1 MKERH
6 KTMDTLLETINSK
19 EISETILLK
28 EKMVAFLK
36 SKEVKE
42 IFSKASE
49 IDSTYTISTSTDT
62 LNISLTT
69 DSELGYPEIG
79 RFWLTIIDKRK
90 ILPFN
95 NVLLKAYI
103 NVNLFKVG
111 IKKYKSLKLDS
122 ETAFDC
128 FKKVIGFEDK
138 TL

>member
-1 MKERH
+1 
-6 KTMDTLLETINSK
+6 MDTLLKTINSK
-19 EISETILLK
+19 EIGEAIFLK
-28 EKMVAFLK
+28 EKIVTFLK

-79 RFWLTIIDKRK
+79 RFWLIITDKRK

-111 IKKYKSLKLDS
+111 IKKYKSLKLDP

-128 FKKVIGFEDK
+128 FKKVIGFEDEAQ
-138 TL
+138 